1 MNIWAIT
8 ILFALFGGS
17 NIVCFW
23 LGAKIGQKVSRGE
36 TIETPNLNPME
47 RIRQHQERKEAEREK
62 DKIETILRNIDNY
75 NGTANGQKDVP
86 RG

>member
-8 ILFALFGGS
+8 MLFALFGGS

-47 RIRQHQERKEAEREK
+47 RIRQHQERKEAEREANK
-62 DKIETILRNIDNY
+62 LETIMQNIERYD
-75 NGTANGQKDVP
+75 GTSAGQQDV
-86 RG
+86 